1 MSALELIL
9 SPSVLEYVL
18 YHMSNFVPLPHACSS
33 CPRTSGQV
41 RATWPPQPSPPPS
54 PSFTAHAPRPPSP
67 CPFCP
72 SAAAEK
78 LLNSIHQ
85 LTLRDETA
93 RAIALLQKNAVTGLQ
108 ISRQLA
114 DVDVVMG
121 RTPLHIA
128 CERGNLKLVTFMVE
142 NGAPLD
148 AIDKSGC
155 TPFHYAAGYD
165 TKEEW
170 NKNVSYRSSITH
182 GTADPHRPPPPAR
195 V

>member
-1 MSALELIL
+1 
-9 SPSVLEYVL
+9 
-18 YHMSNFVPLPHACSS
+18 
-33 CPRTSGQV
+33 
-41 RATWPPQPSPPPS
+41 
-54 PSFTAHAPRPPSP
+54 
-67 CPFCP
+67 
-72 SAAAEK
+72 
-78 LLNSIHQ
+78 
-85 LTLRDETA
+85 
-93 RAIALLQKNAVTGLQ
+93 
-108 ISRQLA
+108 
-114 DVDVVMG
+114 MG

-195 V
+195 VSGHPTHRGLDLIILISYLTSYHTTTTFDV